1 MERTLMNKD
10 LIQKRFAKHLET
22 YNENAKVQKKMAQ
35 KLISLLDKKEYK
47 SILEIGCGTGLLTEL
62 VNQNITFSKY
72 KANDIVED
80 CIGFITQ
87 INPNIDFVAGDIEE
101 FIKTSDEK
109 YDLIISNAAF
119 QWVDDLE
126 KFIEKLTQKLH
137 PNGVLLFSTF
147 GKENFR
153 EIFFISGKTLPYYS
167 ASEIET
173 MFSKYNPTIEQEVH
187 LLAFKTPKDILKHFQ
202 LTGVN
207 SLEATS
213 WTKSDMSKFERN
225 YNNLCFH
232 SPTLTYNPIYVKI
245 LKK

>member
-1 MERTLMNKD
+1 MNKD

-35 KLISLLDKKEYK
+35 KLISLLDKKKFE

-62 VNQNITFSKY
+62 INQNITFSSY
-72 KANDIVED
+72 KANDIVKD
-80 CIGFITQ
+80 CSNFIKE

-101 FIKTSDEK
+101 FIETSEEK

-119 QWVDDLE
+119 QWVDNLE
-126 KFIEKLTQKLH
+126 SFIKKLTQKLR

-167 ASEIET
+167 ADEIET
-173 MFSKYNPTIEQEVH
+173 MLSNYNPTIEQEVH
-187 LLAFKTPKDILKHFQ
+187 VLAFKTPLDILKHFK

-207 SLEATS
+207 SLELTS
-213 WTKSDMSKFERN
+213 WTKANMLKFEKE
-225 YNNLCFH
+225 YNSLCFNV
-232 SPTLTYNPIYVKI
+232 PTLTYNPIFVRI

>member
-1 MERTLMNKD
+1 MNKD

-35 KLISLLDKKEYK
+35 KLITLLNKKEFEN
-47 SILEIGCGTGLLTEL
+47 ILEIGCGTGLLTEL
-62 VNQNITFSKY
+62 VNQNITFSNY

-80 CIGFITQ
+80 CNSFINE
-87 INPNIDFVAGDIEE
+87 INPNIDFVASDIEE

-119 QWVDDLE
+119 QWVDNLE
-126 KFIEKLTQKLH
+126 NFIEKLTQKLR

-167 ASEIET
+167 AGEIET
-173 MFSKYNPTIEQEVH
+173 MLSEYNPTIEQEIH
-187 LLAFKTPKDILKHFQ
+187 ILAFKTPRDILKHFK

-213 WTKSDMSKFERN
+213 WTKSDMSKFEKE
-225 YNNLCFH
+225 YNSLCFH
-232 SPTLTYNPIYVKI
+232 APTLTYNPIYVRI